1 MVQILLNTR
10 VVDMNSLL
18 ECKLKPTISISTM
31 QRRNVIVVGAGI
43 AGIAAARKL
52 NEDGRFNVK
61 ILEASNRIGGRIFS
75 SVIDGIPVELGAT
88 YIHGTIDNVIYDL
101 SKQYGIVEENSDKDD
116 DKIDVLA
123 SPVLLSN
130 GEVVPNEIVI
140 KCWGKFDE
148 LLEDMYTSD
157 KAPMWA
163 SMYEDMYAYLVSEYP
178 KRLENDPDTRDVLK
192 TPYSNSMFEFFL
204 NKQSVFEGQEN
215 CKGVTIQNDY
225 IDLGGNSSVEFRNGH
240 TFSNLLNKLV
250 EDFPKDTICYGR
262 EVVSINTESD
272 PIVIKCR
279 SGDQFEADHVII
291 TISLG
296 VLKRRCLDENLLPHE
311 CSLFIPTLPVEKEE
325 AIRKLGFGEIGKIW
339 LQFEQEISSKHKF
352 ESLMMLWLPEDK
364 KDPIIQEKFPWA
376 NGMYILDKTSNTNLY
391 EAWIH
396 GSTVS
401 QIESVN
407 KEEIR
412 EGMSYILG
420 KFLKHPVAKP
430 VDVHMHKWSSDPLF
444 GGCYTIDLI
453 SADTPTS
460 IAALVEPV
468 KKNRVLFAGEATHLE
483 HFATVHGAYLTG
495 VREADRLIK
504 TV

>member
-1 MVQILLNTR
+1 MVHILLNTR

-31 QRRNVIVVGAGI
+31 ERRNVIVVGAGI

-163 SMYEDMYAYLVSEYP
+163 SMYEDMHAYLVSEYP

-204 NKQSVFEGQEN
+204 NKQSNQCLKARKIAKELPS
-215 CKGVTIQNDY
+215 KM
-225 IDLGGNSSVEFRNGH
+225 
-240 TFSNLLNKLV
+240 
-250 EDFPKDTICYGR
+250 
-262 EVVSINTESD
+262 
-272 PIVIKCR
+272 
-279 SGDQFEADHVII
+279 I
-291 TISLG
+291 T
-296 VLKRRCLDENLLPHE
+296 
-311 CSLFIPTLPVEKEE
+311 
-325 AIRKLGFGEIGKIW
+325 
-339 LQFEQEISSKHKF
+339 
-352 ESLMMLWLPEDK
+352 
-364 KDPIIQEKFPWA
+364 
-376 NGMYILDKTSNTNLY
+376 
-391 EAWIH
+391 
-396 GSTVS
+396 
-401 QIESVN
+401 
-407 KEEIR
+407 
-412 EGMSYILG
+412 
-420 KFLKHPVAKP
+420 
-430 VDVHMHKWSSDPLF
+430 
-444 GGCYTIDLI
+444 
-453 SADTPTS
+453 
-460 IAALVEPV
+460 
-468 KKNRVLFAGEATHLE
+468 
-483 HFATVHGAYLTG
+483 LT
-495 VREADRLIK
+495 
-504 TV
+504 